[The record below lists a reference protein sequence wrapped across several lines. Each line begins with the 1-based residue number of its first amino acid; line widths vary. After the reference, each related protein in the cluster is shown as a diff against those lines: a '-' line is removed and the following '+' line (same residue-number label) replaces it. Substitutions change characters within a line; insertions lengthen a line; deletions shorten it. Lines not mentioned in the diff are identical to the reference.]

1 MLAHNASGRISL
13 PVLPASGDKKRIG
26 LKLKLIPAHKRE
38 GRKKEKERERGG
50 GEGGGKGSS
59 QPTRVVELVRKS

>member
-50 GEGGGKGSS
+50 GGGKGSS

>member
-1 MLAHNASGRISL
+1 MLAHNASGCISL

-50 GEGGGKGSS
+50 GGKGSS

>member
-38 GRKKEKERERGG
+38 GRKKEKER
-50 GEGGGKGSS
+50 GEEGE
-59 QPTRVVELVRKS
+59 QPTDESSRVGS